1 MDKACVS
8 DSRSV
13 LVSSD
18 STEVQLAVDGVDI
31 RPVGDAEWGGFQQS
45 EALIADVREV
55 SPEADGGSLDI
66 PVVNPPPS
74 SDHIQGGG
82 ATHP

>member
-1 MDKACVS
+1 MS

-13 LVSSD
+13 LVSSE

-31 RPVGDAEWGGFQQS
+31 RPIGDPEWGGFQQS

-55 SPEADGGSLDI
+55 SPEAEGSSLDI
-66 PVVNPPPS
+66 PVVNPPPAN
-74 SDHIQGGG
+74 DHMQGG